1 MKLSDSVS
9 AEAKFRAAFDRLKK
23 SVPQVL
29 SAGTPVSQN
38 NVAKEAG
45 VDPSALRK
53 SRFPSLISEI
63 QAYVEIQKRE
73 NAEKAK
79 AKAVRAQR
87 RLDLKS
93 KLERVTKQRDD
104 AQSQLVQLQFMVIDL
119 SQRNAKLESEVESLR
134 PPMTMLRR

>member
-1 MKLSDSVS
+1 MKLPDSVS
-9 AEAKFRAAFDRLKK
+9 AEAKFRAAFDRLKN

-93 KLERVTKQRDD
+93 KLEHVTKQRDD

>member
-9 AEAKFRAAFDRLKK
+9 AEAKFRAAFDRLKN

-73 NAEKAK
+73 SAEKAK

-119 SQRNAKLESEVESLR
+119 SQRNAQLESEVESLR

>member
-9 AEAKFRAAFDRLKK
+9 AEAKFRAAFDRLKNSK
-23 SVPQVL
+23 PQVL
-29 SAGTPVSQN
+29 GAGTPVSQN

-53 SRFPSLISEI
+53 SRYPSLISEI
-63 QAYVEIQKRE
+63 QAYVEIQNRE
-73 NAEKAK
+73 NAENAK
-79 AKAVRAQR
+79 AKEARAQR

-93 KLERVTKQRDD
+93 KLKLVTKQRDD

>member
-9 AEAKFRAAFDRLKK
+9 AEAKFRAAFDRLKN

-53 SRFPSLISEI
+53 SRFSSLISEI

-73 NAEKAK
+73 SVEKAK
-79 AKAVRAQR
+79 SKAVRAQR

-93 KLERVTKQRDD
+93 KLEQVTKQRDD

-134 PPMTMLRR
+134 PPVTMLRR

>member
-9 AEAKFRAAFDRLKK
+9 AEAKFRAAFDRLKN

-63 QAYVEIQKRE
+63 QAYVEIRKRE

-93 KLERVTKQRDD
+93 KLEEVTKQRDD

-134 PPMTMLRR
+134 PPVTMLRR

>member
-9 AEAKFRAAFDRLKK
+9 AEAKFRAAFYRLKN

-53 SRFPSLISEI
+53 SRFSSLISEI
-63 QAYVEIQKRE
+63 QEYVEIQKRE
-73 NAEKAK
+73 NVEKAK

-93 KLERVTKQRDD
+93 KLEQVTKQRDD

-134 PPMTMLRR
+134 PPVTMLRR